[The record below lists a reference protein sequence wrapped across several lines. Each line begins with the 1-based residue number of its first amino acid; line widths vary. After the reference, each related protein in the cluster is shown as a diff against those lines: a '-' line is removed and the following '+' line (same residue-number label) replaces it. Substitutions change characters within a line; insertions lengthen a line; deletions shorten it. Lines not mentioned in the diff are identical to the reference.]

1 DFDIAGYGQCLCKG
15 VKSGLITD
23 LSAVESAITKAVDLA
38 ESTARVAVNSAVV
51 SVSSHKTFAEV
62 YTASLEVQGN
72 TITHQDV
79 LKVIACARPD
89 LRGEG
94 LEIIHVIPVEYSVD
108 GNVGISD
115 PVGMA
120 GQQLGVQLH
129 VIAVPKLA
137 LNNLLLSVSRCH
149 IKVDGVFLA
158 PYAASIA
165 VASDEDINL
174 GTTVIVFGGGTSSF
188 ATFYKGALVCV
199 ETLPVGAAHIT
210 NDLSYGL
217 KTSYD
222 NAERLKTLY
231 GSVVASA
238 SDGKE
243 MILAPLNEQGD
254 NITLQQVPRSELIK
268 IIIPRVDEILDRIKN
283 RFDARP
289 YLDTVTRKIILTG
302 GGCQLPGLKNLVA
315 DRFGKPTFMGTAD
328 HIKTSSVELKP
339 DFTTAAGLMMFARFK
354 LADTGANDEVDQTEP
369 TPSNGF
375 WTTVS
380 NWIIKNL

>member
-1 DFDIAGYGQCLCKG
+1 
-15 VKSGLITD
+15 

-38 ESTARVAVNSAVV
+38 EGNARVAVNSAVV

-72 TITHQDV
+72 AITHQDV

-115 PVGMA
+115 PVGMF

-165 VASDEDINL
+165 VANDEDINL

-188 ATFYKGALVCV
+188 ATFYKGALVCTD
-199 ETLPVGAAHIT
+199 TLPIGTAHIT

-217 KTSYD
+217 KTSYE

-231 GSVVASA
+231 GSVIASA

-289 YLDTVTRKIILTG
+289 YLDTITRKIILTG

-315 DRFGKPTFMGTAD
+315 DRFGKPAFIGTAD

-354 LADTGANDEVDQTEP
+354 LADAGTSDEAGQTEP
-369 TPSNGF
+369 TSSNGF